1 MASIGSLLVFV
12 VLVFCA
18 AASGAVFA
26 TGPWYA
32 ALSKP
37 WWTPPDWVFP
47 VAWTVLYAMIA
58 AAGWFVWK
66 AGGWSSAVIIWGIGL
81 VLNALWSYLMFGKQ
95 DIFAALIDVTGL
107 WLATGAFVFL
117 AWPLDHRASYMF
129 MVYWVWVTFA
139 AALNF
144 AVWRMNS

>member
-1 MASIGSLLVFV
+1 MTSIGSLLVFV

-18 AASGAVFA
+18 AASGAVFMP
-26 TGPWYA
+26 GPWYA
-32 ALSKP
+32 ALNKP
-37 WWTPPDWVFP
+37 WWTPPDWLFP

-66 AGGWSSAVIIWGIGL
+66 AGGWSSAIVIWGIGL
-81 VLNALWSYLMFGKQ
+81 VLNALWSYFMFGKQ
-95 DIFAALIDVTGL
+95 DIFGALIDVTGL

-117 AWPLDHRASYMF
+117 AWPLDHRASYIF
-129 MVYWVWVTFA
+129 MIYWVWVTFA
-139 AALNF
+139 GALNL